1 MSRQFEQ
8 PIDDGSTAP
17 RAIAVDAK
25 RESTIKSE
33 NRSIAVRYRALAWL
47 TGAAGLAYLC
57 RNAVGVPESTI
68 REQLGLTLAQS
79 GWFMG
84 AFFWTYAIFQI
95 PSAWFSERYG
105 TRVALSVF
113 IFGSSA
119 AMLATGLAPGFRLLL
134 VAQLIMGVAQAGLLP
149 ATINSIGHWM
159 PIAQR
164 SVACGILCA
173 GMGVGAIAAS
183 GLTGT
188 MTAQFGWRFVFVVFA
203 VPGFAW
209 TLGFFRRFCDD
220 PTDVLPPESSELA
233 LIRSGRST
241 DELNL
246 PSGVDEPKELLAIAL
261 SPTMWW
267 LCGQQIC
274 RSAGAMFFASWF
286 PTFLQKTRGISVENS
301 GYLQGLVIGGGLI
314 GGIVGGLLTDWL
326 WRETKS
332 LRVSRS
338 AVGAASLASCAFL
351 ILGAWFVDSTG
362 LAVLLLALGAF
373 CSGTAGSSAFAAII
387 DIGGPSVP
395 QVAGIMNMCGNFA
408 AAACP
413 IVVAKLFQLTE
424 NWNLILLLFAGV
436 FLVGAVCWMLVNP
449 RGHVEIAIETPKL
462 LA

>member
-1 MSRQFEQ
+1 MASPTEQ
-8 PIDDGSTAP
+8 SIDDSSP
-17 RAIAVDAK
+17 VLWAVAVATNS
-25 RESTIKSE
+25 ESGIKAA
-33 NRSIAVRYRALAWL
+33 NRSKAIRYRALAWL

-68 REQLGLTLAQS
+68 REQLGLTLSQS

-95 PSAWFSERYG
+95 PSAWFAERYG
-105 TRVALSVF
+105 TRVALSIF
-113 IFGSSA
+113 IFGSSV

-134 VAQLIMGVAQAGLLP
+134 VAQLIMGVAQSGLLP

-159 PIAQR
+159 PVAQR

-173 GMGVGAIAAS
+173 GMQVGAIAAS

-188 MTAQFGWRFVFVVFA
+188 MTAQFGWRFVFVGFA
-203 VPGFAW
+203 IPGFAW
-209 TLGFFRRFCDD
+209 TVGFFRRFCDD
-220 PTDVLPPESSELA
+220 PNDVLSSESSELA

-246 PSGVDEPKELLAIAL
+246 PSRTDEPKEHLAIAL

-301 GYLQGLVIGGGLI
+301 GYLQGLVIGGGLV
-314 GGIVGGLLTDWL
+314 GGIVGGLLTDWI

-332 LRVSRS
+332 LRLSRS
-338 AVGAASLASCAFL
+338 AVGSASLATCAFL

-362 LAVLLLALGAF
+362 LAILLLALGAF
-373 CSGTAGSSAFAAII
+373 CSGTAGSSAFAATI

-424 NWNLILLLFAGV
+424 NWNLILLLFVGV
-436 FLVGAVCWMLVNP
+436 FLVGGICWMLVNP
-449 RGHVEIAIETPKL
+449 RRHVEIAVKTPKL